1 MHIIHN
7 LSPIKTRQRNN
18 QYFNVH
24 LQTENKSIKTVHF
37 SPEKHCHF
45 KQKLKISN
53 YNLKRNARTN
63 DFEIHINKRTKIAE
77 PTASEVNFD
86 FKPAPQPQLTP
97 VKESVDTL
105 QSDQAQCQVSVVGKI
120 KFNGPIETI
129 MTKGKY
135 LKKQE
140 VSIKD
145 NSESIRLV
153 LWENDISKVQDD
165 FSYKLQKVMVRV
177 HNDQKYL
184 TLNKNSIIG
193 QIDQSFDREQA
204 LEMASNYKTVQMC
217 SECGR
222 AHLKAKCPT
231 RLFATVEFLIDD
243 SDEVTLN
250 LFEDKLQ
257 TIYELYKKQ
266 HEVDVYER
274 VFYCLYW
281 LAKEDIANV
290 EVESVKVG

>member
-24 LQTENKSIKTVHF
+24 LQTKNKSIKTVHF

-45 KQKLKISN
+45 KQKLESSSPVKISN

-86 FKPAPQPQLTP
+86 FKPAPQPQLTS
-97 VKESVDTL
+97 VKEIVDIL

-184 TLNKNSIIG
+184 TLNKNSII
-193 QIDQSFDREQA
+193 
-204 LEMASNYKTVQMC
+204 EMASNYKTVQMC

-231 RLFATVEFLIDD
+231 RIIATVEFLIDD